1 MRRAKSGF
9 ISKVLAAAAV
19 AAVLLGSLAVRAP
32 AQASAEDEVLNL
44 QKKFQAATV
53 SGDATTVASLM
64 ADDAIFIHGN
74 AAKQTKTEFLAGI
87 KNGQLAFS
95 AYDLS
100 DPKVMMFK
108 GGAIVTGIV
117 DITFKAR
124 PGALPD
130 RRALCIC
137 ADRPC
142 GFMARQAGSS
152 FSIRTPRSRDR
163 LAKYRSHLAEA
174 IRSDSS
180 GRFHRR

>member
-9 ISKVLAAAAV
+9 ISKALAATVV
-19 AAVLLGSLAVRAP
+19 AAVLMGSLAVRAP
-32 AQASAEDEVLNL
+32 AQASAQDEVLSL

-53 SGDATTVASLM
+53 SGDTAAIAALM

-100 DPKVMMFK
+100 DPKVVMFR

-117 DITFKAR
+117 DISFKAR
-124 PGALPD
+124 AGASPGPPRTLHM
-130 RRALCIC
+130 R
-137 ADRPC
+137 
-142 GFMARQAGSS
+142 GSS
-152 FSIRTPRSRDR
+152 VWLHGPAGWKLILDQDTPIQGPPREVP
-163 LAKYRSHLAEA
+163 LAPR
-174 IRSDSS
+174 
-180 GRFHRR
+180 

>member
-1 MRRAKSGF
+1 MELGRNRF
-9 ISKVLAAAAV
+9 ISKTFAATVV
-19 AAVLLGSLAVRAP
+19 AAILIAGAALCAR
-32 AQASAEDEVLNL
+32 AQASAQDEVLNL

-53 SGDATTVASLM
+53 SGDTATIASLM

-74 AAKQTKTEFLAGI
+74 AAKQNKTEFLAGI

-124 PGALPD
+124 PGGPPGSPRTLHM
-130 RRALCIC
+130 R
-137 ADRPC
+137 
-142 GFMARQAGSS
+142 GSS
-152 FSIRTPRSRDR
+152 VWLHGAAGWKLILDQDTPIQGPPREIP
-163 LAKYRSHLAEA
+163 LAPR
-174 IRSDSS
+174 
-180 GRFHRR
+180 

>member
-1 MRRAKSGF
+1 MRPAKNGF
-9 ISKVLAAAAV
+9 ISKALAV
-19 AAVLLGSLAVRAP
+19 AVVATVLMGCLALRAR
-32 AQASAEDEVLNL
+32 AQASAEEEVLNL

-53 SGDATTVASLM
+53 SGDTAAVASLM

-74 AAKQTKTEFLAGI
+74 AARQSKSEFLAGI

-124 PGALPD
+124 SGAPAGPPRTLHM
-130 RRALCIC
+130 R
-137 ADRPC
+137 
-142 GFMARQAGSS
+142 GSS
-152 FSIRTPRSRDR
+152 VWLHGPGGWKLILDQDTPIQGPPREVP
-163 LAKYRSHLAEA
+163 LAPR
-174 IRSDSS
+174 
-180 GRFHRR
+180 

>member
-1 MRRAKSGF
+1 MRRPKNGF
-9 ISKVLAAAAV
+9 ISKALAAAAV
-19 AAVLLGSLAVRAP
+19 AAVLLGSLPMRAQ

-44 QKKFQAATV
+44 QKKFQAATG

-124 PGALPD
+124 SGAAPGP
-130 RRALCIC
+130 
-137 ADRPC
+137 
-142 GFMARQAGSS
+142 ARTLHMRGSS
-152 FSIRTPRSRDR
+152 VWLQGAAGWKLILDQDTPIQGPPREVP
-163 LAKYRSHLAEA
+163 LAPR
-174 IRSDSS
+174 
-180 GRFHRR
+180 